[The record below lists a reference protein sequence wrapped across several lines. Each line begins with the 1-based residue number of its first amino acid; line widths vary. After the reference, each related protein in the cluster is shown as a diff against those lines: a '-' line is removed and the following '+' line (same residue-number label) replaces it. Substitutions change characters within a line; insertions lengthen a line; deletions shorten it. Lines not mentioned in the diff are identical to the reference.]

1 MSNPPDQPS
10 TPQLSPE
17 DVRALESF
25 VQAGWLGATSNPRH
39 ARLASLLSPLQTA
52 SPNDTTLA
60 QRTLDAVLLARAQ
73 SDAAADSSDIAEAL
87 TLSELDQEALDAL
100 MLEGLQPR
108 RVPASLRERAAR
120 AHALLALAGA
130 DVAHAG
136 QADASLSQA
145 SLSQSSLSQASLT
158 QPGLTQPGLSQP
170 SPELIDRTMQR
181 VLAVR
186 AQTPIALGEVSRRGS
201 LPLREIASIAAVL
214 FIGGITLWPMA
225 AAAGSARERSVCES
239 NMASLAGAFG
249 RYGADFRG
257 LLPVASQPSQRR
269 SDAPWWNVGSGPAQS
284 NSANLFT
291 IHVASY
297 APIEASC
304 CPGNP
309 KGCRSHEPN
318 RTDWNTLEQVSYSY
332 YVMFGERTP
341 SWSGESQPR
350 PASPSSPS
358 SPSWEGRAGESNTTV
373 VLADSS
379 PVIRRAVRNQVVSVG
394 ENSANHA
401 GSGQRVLRVDGSSDW
416 LATPYD
422 AGPGRN
428 TRRHTPQGQR
438 QRLGTADNIWLP
450 VSLEE
455 TLLTIRT
462 QQEQGVTQGTIAI
475 PTPEQAARIRS
486 VRLHG
491 TETPG
496 NANDAFL
503 GP

>member
-10 TPQLSPE
+10 APQLSPE

-25 VQAGWLGATSNPRH
+25 VQAGWLGTTSNPRH
-39 ARLASLLSPLQTA
+39 ARLASLLSPLHT
-52 SPNDTTLA
+52 SSLNDTTLA

-73 SDAAADSSDIAEAL
+73 SEGSADRGDTAEAL

-108 RVPASLRERAAR
+108 RVPASLRERAAK
-120 AHALLALAGA
+120 AHALLAMAGA
-130 DVAHAG
+130 DFAHVG
-136 QADASLSQA
+136 QAQTSQA
-145 SLSQSSLSQASLT
+145 QTSSGSA
-158 QPGLTQPGLSQP
+158 PAH
-170 SPELIDRTMQR
+170 PELIDRTMQR
-181 VLAVR
+181 VLAAR
-186 AQTPIALGEVSRRGS
+186 TQTPIALGEVSRRGS

-257 LLPVASQPSQRR
+257 LLPVASQPNQRR
-269 SDAPWWNVGSGPAQS
+269 SDAPWWNVGNGPAQS

-297 APIEASC
+297 APIEATC

-309 KGCRSHEPN
+309 KGCRTSMPN

-332 YVMFGERTP
+332 YVMFGETTP
-341 SWSGESQPR
+341 SWD
-350 PASPSSPS
+350 
-358 SPSWEGRAGESNTTV
+358 GRAGESNTTV

-394 ENSANHA
+394 ENSANHS

-428 TRRHTPQGQR
+428 TRRHNPQGQR

-462 QQEQGVTQGTIAI
+462 QQEHGAAQGTVTA
-475 PTPEQAARIRS
+475 PSSEQAARMRS
-486 VRLHG
+486 VRLQG

-496 NANDAFL
+496 NAHDAFL

>member
-1 MSNPPDQPS
+1 MSNPPDQSS

-39 ARLASLLSPLQTA
+39 ARLASLLSPLQAA
-52 SPNDTTLA
+52 SPNDNSLA

-73 SDAAADSSDIAEAL
+73 SDGSPDSSDTAEAL

-108 RVPASLRERAAR
+108 RVPASLRERAAM

-130 DVAHAG
+130 DFAHAG
-136 QADASLSQA
+136 QA
-145 SLSQSSLSQASLT
+145 QASLT
-158 QPGLTQPGLSQP
+158 QSSSASAPAH
-170 SPELIDRTMQR
+170 PELIDRTMQR
-181 VLAVR
+181 VLAAR
-186 AQTPIALGEVSRRGS
+186 TQTPIALGEVSRRGS

-269 SDAPWWNVGSGPAQS
+269 SDAPWWNVGHGPAQS

-297 APIEASC
+297 APLEATC

-309 KGCRSHEPN
+309 KGCRTSVPN

-350 PASPSSPS
+350 PASPSSPAT
-358 SPSWEGRAGESNTTV
+358 PSWEGRAGESNTTV

-496 NANDAFL
+496 NVNDAFL